1 MVEMITIGLIT
12 FVGIVIVL
20 FGLIVLIYAKRKM
33 DKATKLYEESQDK
46 LKNVKRDIETER
58 REAFIRLKD
67 ELHKRKT
74 EFEIE
79 IKRERLELE
88 RLQSKVNSKYEI
100 IEKKEQ
106 RLDDL
111 SQELQSKE
119 RNLLRTTDKLRV
131 SENKIKTLYT
141 DLITKLENASNMTR
155 DEARQTLFDTLQAEV
170 RLTSEK
176 WIQKVEDDART
187 SAKERAI
194 QLIVGAMQRYTADQ
208 VAPHSSGVVH
218 LPNEEM
224 KGRIIGKEGRNIKAL
239 EMATGMEFVIGEAP
253 EIITIS
259 GFNPIRREIAKRA
272 LEKLIA
278 DGRINPTRIE
288 ETVAQCEKD
297 IDEIIEEYGKAIVLE
312 FNLQGV
318 NPEIVT
324 LLGKLHFRTSF
335 SQNVLE
341 HCKEV
346 AMFSRM
352 IAEELGLD
360 GATALRSGLLHDIGK
375 AVTAEVEGPHAL
387 IGAEI
392 AKRCGESPIIVNA
405 IAAHHEEVAFTSVYA
420 VIVVI
425 ADTIS
430 ASRPGAR
437 RETLSAYIKRLEK
450 LEEIANSFEG
460 IKKAFALQAGREI
473 RIIVEED
480 FLDDERAALLARDI
494 AQRVEQE
501 MTFPGQIKINVIRE
515 KRSIEYAR

>member
-1 MVEMITIGLIT
+1 MPKKKLGKAAQHFEDSQE
-12 FVGIVIVL
+12 
-20 FGLIVLIYAKRKM
+20 KM
-33 DKATKLYEESQDK
+33 
-46 LKNVKRDIETER
+46 KNVKRDIETER
-58 REAFIRLKD
+58 REASLRLKD
-67 ELHKRKT
+67 ELHKKRT
-74 EFEIE
+74 EFDFE

-88 RLQSKVNSKYEI
+88 RIQSKVNSKYEV

-106 RLDDL
+106 RLEDL
-111 SQELQSKE
+111 SQELQQKE
-119 RNLLRTTDKLRV
+119 RNLLRTTDRLRV
-131 SENKIKTLYT
+131 NENKIKTLYT
-141 DLITKLENASNMTR
+141 DLISKLESISSMTR
-155 DEARQTLFDTLQAEV
+155 DEARQALFDTLQSEV

-176 WIQKVEDDART
+176 WIQKVEEDART
-187 SAKERAI
+187 TAKERAV
-194 QLIVGAMQRYTADQ
+194 QLVVGAMQRYTADQ

-288 ETVAQCEKD
+288 ETVTQCEKD

-324 LLGKLHFRTSF
+324 MLGKLHFRTSF

-346 AMFSRM
+346 AIFSRM

-360 GATALRSGLLHDIGK
+360 GSMALRSGLLHDIGK

-392 AKRCGESPIIVNA
+392 AKRCGENPIVVNA
-405 IAAHHEEVAFTSVYA
+405 IAAHHEEVPFTSIYA
-420 VIVVI
+420 IIVVI

-450 LEEIANSFEG
+450 LEEIAHSFEG

-480 FLDDERAALLARDI
+480 YLDDERSASLARDI
-494 AQRVEQE
+494 AQRIEQE

>member
-1 MVEMITIGLIT
+1 MELMT
-12 FVGIVIVL
+12 
-20 FGLIVLIYAKRKM
+20 FGLLGIFSILSLTLAVALLIFSKRKI
-33 DKATKLYEESQDK
+33 DKASLLYNEAQEK
-46 LKNVKRDIETER
+46 WKHVKRDIEVER
-58 REAFIRLKD
+58 REGSLKLKD
-67 ELHKRKT
+67 ELHKRKN
-74 EFEIE
+74 EFDLE

-88 RLQSKVNSKYEI
+88 RFQTKINTKYEN

-111 SQELQSKE
+111 GQELQQKE
-119 RNLLRTTDKLRV
+119 RNISRINDRLRAD
-131 SENKIKTLYT
+131 ENKIKSLYT
-141 DLITKLENASNMTR
+141 ELIAKLENMSGMTR
-155 DEARQTLFDTLQAEV
+155 DEARQSLFDTLQAEV

-176 WIQKVEDDART
+176 WIQKVEEDVRT
-187 SAKERAI
+187 TAKDRSI
-194 QLIVGAMQRYTADQ
+194 QLVVSAMQRYTADQ

-224 KGRIIGKEGRNIKAL
+224 KGRIIGKEGRNIKSL
-239 EMATGMEFVIGEAP
+239 EMATGMEFVIGDAP

-259 GFNPIRREIAKRA
+259 GFNPIRREVAKRA

-297 IDEIIEEYGKAIVLE
+297 IDEIIEEYGKQVVLE

-318 NPEIVT
+318 NHEIVT

-346 AMFSRM
+346 GIFARM

-360 GATALRSGLLHDIGK
+360 GAIALRCGLLHDIGK

-387 IGAEI
+387 IGADI
-392 AKRCGESPIIVNA
+392 AKRCGEDPMVVNA
-405 IAAHHEEVAFTSVYA
+405 IAAHHEEVPFTSLYGP
-420 VIVVI
+420 IVMI

-450 LEEIANSFEG
+450 LEEVALSFEG
-460 IKKAFALQAGREI
+460 IKKAYALQAGREI
-473 RIIVEED
+473 RVIVEEE
-480 FLDDERAALLARDI
+480 FLDDEKAAMLARDI
-494 AQRVEQE
+494 AKKVEQE

>member
-1 MVEMITIGLIT
+1 MIEIVT
-12 FVGIVIVL
+12 FGVIGIVVIVC
-20 FGLIVLIYAKRKM
+20 GVLILVYAKQKM
-33 DKATKLYEESQDK
+33 DKGSRLLEEAQDK
-46 LKNVKRDIETER
+46 IKNVKRDIEMER
-58 REAFIRLKD
+58 RDATLKLKD
-67 ELHKRKT
+67 ELHKRRS
-74 EFEIE
+74 ELDLD
-79 IKRERLELE
+79 IKRERLEIE
-88 RLQSKVNSKYEI
+88 RMQTKVAGKYEI

-106 RLDDL
+106 RLEDL
-111 SQELQSKE
+111 SQELQQKE
-119 RNLLRTTDKLRV
+119 RNLLRSTDRIRAN
-131 SENKIKTLYT
+131 ENKIKTLYT
-141 DLITKLENASNMTR
+141 DLISKLESISSMTR
-155 DEARQTLFDTLQAEV
+155 DEARQVLFDTLQAEV
-170 RLTSEK
+170 RLSNEK
-176 WIQKVEDDART
+176 WIQKVEEDARNN
-187 SAKERAI
+187 AKERAI
-194 QLIVGAMQRYTADQ
+194 QLVVGAMQRYTADQ
-208 VAPHSSGVVH
+208 VASHSSGVVH

-259 GFNPIRREIAKRA
+259 GFNPIRREIAKRS

-297 IDEIIEEYGKAIVLE
+297 IDEIIEEYGKEIVLE

-346 AMFSRM
+346 AVFSRM

-360 GATALRSGLLHDIGK
+360 GALALRCGLLHDIGK

-387 IGAEI
+387 IGSDI
-392 AKRCGESPIIVNA
+392 AKRCGENPIVVNA
-405 IAAHHEEVAFTSVYA
+405 IAAHHEEVPFTSIYA
-420 VIVVI
+420 IIVVI
-425 ADTIS
+425 ADTVS

-480 FLDDERAALLARDI
+480 YLDDERAASLARDI
-494 AQRVEQE
+494 ALRVEQE
-501 MTFPGQIKINVIRE
+501 MTFPGQIKVNVIRE
-515 KRSIEYAR
+515 KRAIEYAR